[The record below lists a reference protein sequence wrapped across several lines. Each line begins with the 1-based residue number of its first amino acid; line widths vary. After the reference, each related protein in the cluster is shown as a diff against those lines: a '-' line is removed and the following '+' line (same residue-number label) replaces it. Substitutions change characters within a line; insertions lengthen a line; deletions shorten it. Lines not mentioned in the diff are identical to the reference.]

1 MEDIKYVNTTK
12 EEFLSKKLL
21 FKYMP
26 LEFALGTIK
35 EKYLWLCN
43 PIIWK
48 DPFEKWFIEAKYQ
61 VNNKEEDFPLKCKLF
76 CSCITQ
82 TRTSEAH
89 WNNYS
94 KGQIGISFIINREEL
109 VKVLETHTKQYD
121 VYIGKVKYI
130 KTNDFKKKISKIPG
144 IGTIQPVI
152 LSNHEL
158 LIKLLLL
165 KRIAFTYEDE
175 IRIIVVK
182 KNKTKENG
190 IKLPYTIQPSD
201 LIEGIT
207 IDPNV
212 GENVEVMLKDLF
224 KNQYGFS
231 KVYKSQLYSMP
242 NNIKI
247 EL

>member
-1 MEDIKYVNTTK
+1 
-12 EEFLSKKLL
+12 
-21 FKYMP
+21 MP

-35 EKYLWLCN
+35 EKYLWFCN
-43 PIIWK
+43 PVIWK
-48 DPFEKWFIEAKYQ
+48 DPFEKRFIEAKYQ
-61 VNNKEEDFPLKCKLF
+61 VGNKEVGFPLKGRLF
-76 CSCITQ
+76 CSCMTQ
-82 TRTSEAH
+82 TPTSEAH

-94 KGQIGISFIINREEL
+94 KGQIGISLKIKRESL
-109 VKVLETHTKQYD
+109 VNVLKKYTNDYN
-121 VYIGKVKYI
+121 VYIGKVNYI
-130 KTNDFKKKISKIPG
+130 KTNDLKKKISEIPG
-144 IGTIQPVI
+144 IGTIQPLI

-175 IRIIVVK
+175 IRIIIVK

-201 LIEGIT
+201 LIERIT

-212 GENVEVMLKDLF
+212 GKNVEVMLKDLF
-224 KNQYGFS
+224 KKQYGFNE
-231 KVYKSQLYSMP
+231 VYKSQLYSMP

>member
-1 MEDIKYVNTTK
+1 MGDIKYINITK

-48 DPFEKWFIEAKYQ
+48 DPFEKRFIEAKYK
-61 VNNKEEDFPLKCKLF
+61 VNNKEEDFPLKGKLF
-76 CSCITQ
+76 CSCMTQ
-82 TRTSEAH
+82 TPTSEAH

-94 KGQIGISFIINREEL
+94 KGQIGISFKINREKL

-130 KTNDFKKKISKIPG
+130 KTNDLKKKISEIPG
-144 IGTIQPVI
+144 IGTIQPLT

-165 KRIAFTYEDE
+165 KRIAFKYEDE
-175 IRIIVVK
+175 IRIIIVK
-182 KNKTKENG
+182 KHKTKENG
-190 IKLPYTIQPSD
+190 IKLDYTIKPYD
-201 LIEGIT
+201 LIDTIT

-212 GENVEVMLKDLF
+212 GQNIEAMLKDLF
-224 KNQYGFS
+224 KKQYGFE
-231 KVYKSQLYSMP
+231 KVFKSQLYSMP
-242 NNIKI
+242 KDIKI